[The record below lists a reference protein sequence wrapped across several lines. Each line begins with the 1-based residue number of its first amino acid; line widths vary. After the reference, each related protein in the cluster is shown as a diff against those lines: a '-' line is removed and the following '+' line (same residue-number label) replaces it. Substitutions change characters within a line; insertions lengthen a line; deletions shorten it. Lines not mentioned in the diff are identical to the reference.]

1 MIINTKMIDTLILSG
16 GGPSGVAYA
25 GILKALSDYNILKR
39 NELNEIITTSVGI
52 IFAILYLLEYT
63 ILQIEKIVLETDLT
77 KLLNTD
83 DLEIDDLLVKF
94 GLFSNKQIGD
104 SISSFIR
111 HKTDK
116 NDLTL
121 KELYDYS
128 KIRLTV
134 KVYNVDRGK
143 TEYFDYKNTPD
154 ISLVKLSMM
163 TTAIP
168 YLFQPIEFEGDL
180 YVDGGLKGHFPIEA
194 CKSKYYL
201 GLNVRGGTTNRSN
214 FGILKYLPILKY
226 TMDLMNDRDNNIDPD
241 DEKVFTYHIN
251 GGLNFSLDIIER
263 KSMIEKGY
271 NETIEYLKKYN
282 IYSI

>member
-1 MIINTKMIDTLILSG
+1 MIDTLVLSG

-25 GILKALSDYNILKR
+25 GILKALTDYDILKR
-39 NELNEIITTSVGI
+39 DELKCIITTSVGI
-52 IFAILYLLEYT
+52 IFAILYLLDYT
-63 ILQIEKIVLETDLT
+63 ILQIEKIVLETDLN

-111 HKTDK
+111 HKTSK

-121 KELYDYS
+121 RELYDYS
-128 KIRLTV
+128 NIKLIV

-143 TEYFDYKNTPD
+143 TEYFDYKNTSN
-154 ISLVKLSMM
+154 IELTKLSMM

-168 YLFQPIEFEGDL
+168 YFFQPVEYNDNL

-194 CKSKYYL
+194 CHSKHYL
-201 GLNVRGGTTNRSN
+201 GLNVKGGTTNRSN
-214 FGILKYLPILKY
+214 FGILKDLPILKF

-241 DEKVFTYHIN
+241 DNKIFTYHIN
-251 GGLNFSLDIIER
+251 GGLNFSLDINQR
-263 KSMIEKGY
+263 KKMIEKGY
-271 NETIEYLKKYN
+271 NETIEYLRSIYN
-282 IYSI
+282 

>member
-1 MIINTKMIDTLILSG
+1 MIDTLVLSG
-16 GGPSGVAYA
+16 GGPSGITYA
-25 GILKALSDYNILKR
+25 GILKALTDYDILKR

-52 IFAILYLLEYT
+52 IFAILYLLDYT

-77 KLLNTD
+77 KILNVD

-94 GLFSNKQIGD
+94 GLFSNQQIGD

-111 HKTDK
+111 HKCNK

-121 KELYDYS
+121 KEFYDYS

-143 TEYFDYKNTPD
+143 TEYFHYKNTPD

-168 YLFQPIEFEGDL
+168 YLFQPVEFEGEL

-194 CKSKYYL
+194 CKSKHYL
-201 GLNVRGGTTNRSN
+201 GLNVRGGTCSREN
-214 FGILKYLPILKY
+214 FGIFKDLPILKF
-226 TMDLMNDRDNNIDPD
+226 TMDLMNDKDNNIDPD
-241 DEKVFTYHIN
+241 DDKIFTYHIN
-251 GGLNFSLDIIER
+251 GGLNFSLDIDER

-271 NETIEYLKKYN
+271 NETIEYLKAMN
-282 IYSI
+282 N